1 METKLKKFILNKEEY
16 KTFIDSMGGC
26 NDYTLRYDEYVKC
39 ANKAI
44 MGIFGNSKLSPDP
57 TSFLI
62 VAPPGSGKTGLAAY
76 VERHSSNIPIRIDPD
91 MIGIYHDGFQRIN
104 EEIPETAYKELQK
117 FVKTVLNDTIRPMAC
132 ELKVDILSEGTFA
145 DTNGYID
152 IIKNQIEHGYKV
164 DLSTITVTRLESL
177 MSCFERQQC
186 RIEKGLPPRINS
198 VEYHDSAYNKF
209 MKTLGI
215 VEEENLYNSISVYER
230 GKEELKP
237 QLFYKTGDLTYPTAI
252 AAIEDQRRIGLE
264 NILDNSDN
272 YQNRIDVLRNRIFKS
287 EDCQV
292 KTDQLLQLDLLEKE
306 FHELSKEHQAKKQTR
321 TNLEQSGMEK

>member
-1 METKLKKFILNKEEY
+1 MEGKLTKFILSKEEY
-16 KTFIDSMGGC
+16 KEFIDSMGGF
-26 NDYTLRYDEYVKC
+26 NEYTLRYDEYVKC

-44 MGIFGNSKLSPDP
+44 MGIFGNSKVSKDP

-62 VAPPGSGKTGLAAY
+62 VAPPGSGKTGLAAF
-76 VERHSSNIPIRIDPD
+76 VERNSTRIPIRIDPD
-91 MIGIYHDGFQRIN
+91 MIGIYHDGFQKIN
-104 EEIPETAYKELQK
+104 EEIPETSYKELQK

-132 ELKVDILSEGTFA
+132 ELKVDIISEGTFA

-152 IIKNQIEHGYKV
+152 IIKNQMNHGYKV

-215 VEEENLYNSISVYER
+215 VEEQKLYNSISVYER
-230 GKEELKP
+230 GEVETEP
-237 QLFYKTGDLTYPTAI
+237 QLFYRTGDPEYPTAI
-252 AAIEDQRRIGLE
+252 EAIEAQRRQGLE
-264 NILDNSDN
+264 NILNN
-272 YQNRIDVLRNRIFKS
+272 AEAYQNRIDVLKTKIMEN

-292 KTDQLLQLDLLEKE
+292 TNDQLAQLELLENE
-306 FHELSKEHQAKKQTR
+306 FHELERKHNKKDAIG
-321 TNLEQSGMEK
+321 NSDKNDIEK